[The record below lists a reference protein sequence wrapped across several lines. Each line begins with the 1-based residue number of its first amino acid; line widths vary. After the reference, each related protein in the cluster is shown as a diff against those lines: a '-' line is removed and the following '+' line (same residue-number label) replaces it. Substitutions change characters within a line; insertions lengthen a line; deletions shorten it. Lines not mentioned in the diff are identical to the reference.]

1 MKRVM
6 VALAFL
12 LTLPGASRAQS
23 DFYRGKLITLIQDST
38 PGGVG
43 QLRTQALIP
52 VLQKHIPGNP
62 PIVVRFM
69 PGAGGRIAANHLYS
83 GARADGLTIGR
94 VSSGFLTSAVLGL
107 PGVQYEL
114 DKFIYLGSGYSAGSH
129 VFYTRKEAGLDNF
142 NKLRAAKGLRIGGQS
157 VGHSNYVVARLFAWL
172 LDLREPRFVVGFSG
186 AEMDAALLQGEI
198 DARGNSAET
207 VAQRTPDFI
216 NRGMMHF
223 HGVAEFPFGFRFNHP
238 AFASLP
244 ALHSF
249 AKSEIEKKIV
259 RMFAAFMQFSQGF
272 VLPPGTPEDRVK
284 ILKDAFRRSWK
295 DPEFLANWKK
305 MTGADASPVMPEELE
320 ELVKGVPR
328 DAEDTK
334 LYNVLA
340 GADALPKRD
349 K

>member
-1 MKRVM
+1 MKRVTIT
-6 VALAFL
+6 AFAVL
-12 LTLPGASRAQS
+12 VGFLPSLSWAQA

-83 GARADGLTIGR
+83 GVRSEGLTIGR
-94 VSSGFLTSAVLGL
+94 VSSGFLTGAILGL
-107 PGVQYEL
+107 PGVHYEL
-114 DKFIYLGSGYSAGSH
+114 DKFIYLGSGHSEGSH
-129 VFYTRKEAGLDNF
+129 VFYTRKEVGLDNLS
-142 NKLRAAKGLRIGGQS
+142 KLRAAKGLRIGGQS

-172 LDLREPRFVVGFSG
+172 FDLREPRFVVGFSG

-216 NRGMMHF
+216 NKGMMHF
-223 HGVAEFPFGFRFNHP
+223 HGVAEFPFGFRFKHS
-238 AFASLP
+238 AFGGLP

-249 AKSEIEKKIV
+249 AKTDREMKVV

-284 ILKDAFRRSWK
+284 ILKDAFRRAWK
-295 DPEFLANWKK
+295 DPDFLANWKK

-320 ELVKGVPR
+320 QLVKGIPR
-328 DAEDTK
+328 DPEDIK

-340 GADALPKRD
+340 GADALPKR
-349 K
+349 